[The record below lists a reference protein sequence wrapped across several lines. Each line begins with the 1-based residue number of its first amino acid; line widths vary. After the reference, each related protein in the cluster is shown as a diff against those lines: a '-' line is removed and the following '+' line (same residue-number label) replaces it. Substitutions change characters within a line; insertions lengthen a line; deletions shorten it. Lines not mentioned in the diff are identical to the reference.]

1 MSEIVLRSHYPG
13 RVRFHLPS
21 LKDFPD
27 AGGWLKQGLLAIQGV
42 KAVRVNHIAHCI
54 VIEYDNA
61 LLNDALLCRRL
72 QSIDYTQ
79 ATDIELEREFTKGEI
94 ALNILG
100 TLSTLFLPGKMGL
113 LATIPLVG
121 PTIVEGVDVLA
132 EKKIKVEVLDAIAL
146 ALSVYRRD
154 YTTAMLTQSLLTLGE
169 YMEQETSRQSD
180 RLLSELMKPNV
191 CDVWVERDGIKR
203 QIKSDQIQEQEVL
216 VLGPGDAI
224 PVDGYLF
231 SGNALVNQASLTG
244 ESVPVRREEGAYV
257 YAGTLVQEGHI
268 KVIAEKVG
276 SEATTARIAQFIA
289 SSIGEKSET
298 QQVTQEMADRRV
310 KITLGI
316 GSAVF
321 ALTQDINRVASVFL
335 VDYSCALKLSTPV
348 AFKSMIYRA
357 AKQGILLK
365 GGRAIEQ
372 VAQIDTCVFDKT
384 GTLTHGDMEVSEINC
399 LDENSDAKELLAIA
413 ASVEEH
419 CHHPLSQ
426 AIVNAAKHHQLPHID
441 HGEVEYII
449 AHGLKSHL
457 NDKELVLGSRH
468 FLECHENVDFSAH
481 EEEVQRADKQGLH
494 LLFVS
499 HNHKLIGLIGLKDRL
514 RAEAALV
521 LNNLKKLGVKTL
533 VLLTG
538 DKQEKADQ
546 LARQL
551 NIDIVC
557 AEASPEDKAGVVKEL
572 QVQGHKVLYVGDGV
586 NDAPALTTAEVGLAM
601 SRGTELAQQTA
612 DIVLLQDDLHGIEHV
627 FKISH
632 EAMQLINSNIR
643 IAEIVNTGIMGAA
656 AFGWLN
662 PVASALLHNGTTLGV
677 ILRSLAAKNG
687 DGQSS

>member
-1 MSEIVLRSHYPG
+1 MSSIKLRSHFPG
-13 RVRFHLPS
+13 RVRFKLPI
-21 LKDFPD
+21 LKKFAD
-27 AGGWLKQGLLAIQGV
+27 AGNWLKQGLLAIQGV
-42 KAVRVNHIAHCI
+42 RAVRINLHAASVA
-54 VIEYDNA
+54 IEYDSE
-61 LLNDALLCRRL
+61 LLSEELLETRL
-72 QSIDYTQ
+72 VQMDLAQ
-79 ATDIELEREFTKGEI
+79 ATEVEGELEHEFTKGEI
-94 ALNILG
+94 ALNVLG

-113 LATIPLVG
+113 LTTLPLVG
-121 PTIVEGVDVLA
+121 PTIVEGA
-132 EKKIKVEVLDAIAL
+132 EVVAQKKVKVEVLDAIAL
-146 ALSVYRRD
+146 ALSVYRGD
-154 YTTAMLTQSLLTLGE
+154 YKTAMLTQSLLTLGE
-169 YMEQETSRQSD
+169 YMEQQTSRQSD
-180 RLLSELMKPNV
+180 QLLAELMQPNI
-191 CDVWVERDGIKR
+191 CDVWVERNGHKVT
-203 QIKSDQIQEQEVL
+203 IKSDQIKEQEIL

-224 PVDGYLF
+224 PVDGYLL

-268 KVIAEKVG
+268 KVVAEKVG

-289 SSIGEKSET
+289 SSLSEKSET

-372 VAQIDTCVFDKT
+372 IVKVDTCVFDKT
-384 GTLTHGDMEVSEINC
+384 GTLTHGDMEVSEIIC
-399 LDENSDAKELLAIA
+399 LDAESDAKELLAIA

-426 AIVNAAKHHQLPHID
+426 AIVNAAKHHQLPHIE

-449 AHGLKSHL
+449 AHGLKSNL
-457 NDKELVLGSRH
+457 NNKELILGSRH
-468 FLECHENVDFSAH
+468 FLESHENVDFSAY
-481 EEEVQRADKQGLH
+481 EDEINRVEKQGLH

-499 HNHKLIGLIGLKDRL
+499 HHNNLIGLIGLKDRL
-514 RAEAALV
+514 REEAHSV
-521 LNNLKKLGVKTL
+521 LKNLKKLGIKQL

-551 NIDIVC
+551 DMDIVF
-557 AEASPEDKAGVVKEL
+557 AEASPEDKADVVKQL
-572 QVQGHKVLYVGDGV
+572 QAQGQKVLYVGDGV
-586 NDAPALTTAEVGLAM
+586 NDAPALTIADVGLAM

-612 DIVLLQDDLHGIEHV
+612 DVVLLQDDLHGIEKV
-627 FKISH
+627 FEISQQ
-632 EAMQLINSNIR
+632 AMELINSNIR
-643 IAEIVNTGIMGAA
+643 LAEVVNTGIMGAA
-656 AFGWLN
+656 ALGWLN
-662 PVASALLHNGTTLGV
+662 PAASALLHNGTTLAV
-677 ILRSLAAKNG
+677 ILRSLAAKNTA
-687 DGQSS
+687 